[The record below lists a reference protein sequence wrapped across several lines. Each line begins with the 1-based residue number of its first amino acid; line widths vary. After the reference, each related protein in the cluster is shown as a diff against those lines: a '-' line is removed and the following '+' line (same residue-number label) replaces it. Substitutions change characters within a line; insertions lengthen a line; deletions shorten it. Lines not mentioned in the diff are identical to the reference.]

1 MDFKFPVSIFQ
12 FPISSFQ
19 FPVSDFK
26 FRVSA
31 AMLSD
36 VLLKKFDQVISHYP
50 LKRSA
55 IVPCLLFA
63 QDEIGFISD
72 EVIEEVARR
81 VDVRP
86 IEVIENIS
94 YYSMLHRKPIG
105 KYSLQVCTNVSCM
118 VRGGEEI
125 LEHCKKR
132 LGIGHKETTPDGLF
146 SLEEVE
152 CLGACC
158 GAPAMQVNYDF
169 YEDLT
174 PEKVDTLLDR
184 LRTTAGSREGKG

>member
-1 MDFKFPVSIFQ
+1 
-12 FPISSFQ
+12 
-19 FPVSDFK
+19 
-26 FRVSA
+26 
-31 AMLSD
+31 MLSD
-36 VLLKKFDQVISHYP
+36 ALLKKFDEVISRYP

-63 QDEIGFISD
+63 QDEIGFVSD

-81 VDVRP
+81 VEVRP
-86 IEVIENIS
+86 IEVIEDIG
-94 YYSMLHRKPIG
+94 YYSMLHRKPMG
-105 KYSLQVCTNVSCM
+105 KYNLQVCTNVSCM

-132 LGIGHKETTPDGLF
+132 LGIGHKETTPEGLF

-152 CLGACC
+152 CIGACC

-174 PEKVDTLLDR
+174 PEKVDTLLEK
-184 LRTTAGSREGKG
+184 LRRNGSQ